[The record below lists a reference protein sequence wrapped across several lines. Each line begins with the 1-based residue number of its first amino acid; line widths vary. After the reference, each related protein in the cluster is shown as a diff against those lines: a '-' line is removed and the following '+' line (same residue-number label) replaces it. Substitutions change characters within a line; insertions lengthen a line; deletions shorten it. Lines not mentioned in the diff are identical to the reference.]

1 VDWAVKQRAGTLI
14 VGDPRGVLQLAA
26 GRVHGKRLRDWR
38 IGHLMSVLRD
48 KAEVAGITVKV
59 IDERGTSSTCPSCSR
74 RVPKPAG
81 RVFRCPHCGHGGH
94 RDLVAAANIPPEAAA
109 HPRYRDSRDH
119 APPRRP
125 APARCR
131 TVAT

>member
-1 VDWAVKQRAGTLI
+1 MDWAVKQRAGTLI

-59 IDERGTSSTCPSCSR
+59 IDERGTSSVSDILC
-74 RVPKPAG
+74 AG
-81 RVFRCPHCGHGGH
+81 AFRCPVPG
-94 RDLVAAANIPPEAAA
+94 VYP
-109 HPRYRDSRDH
+109 
-119 APPRRP
+119 
-125 APARCR
+125 
-131 TVAT
+131 